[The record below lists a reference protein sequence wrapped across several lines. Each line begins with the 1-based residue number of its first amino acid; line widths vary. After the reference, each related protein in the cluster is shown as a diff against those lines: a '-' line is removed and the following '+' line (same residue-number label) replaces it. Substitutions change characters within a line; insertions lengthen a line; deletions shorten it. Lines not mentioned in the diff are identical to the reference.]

1 MKFKKIGNTF
11 NSHRLVEYG
20 KKHGKQN
27 EIIETTM
34 NYYFENER
42 DITDIDTLIEIGKK
56 VGLPDV
62 DKFLKSTDLKDE
74 LAEELNHCRK
84 RMRSVGSN
92 GVPTFFITRNVNGTK
107 LSQVLEGAQDSKKF
121 TQVFNLLLES
131 DD

>member
-1 MKFKKIGNTF
+1 
-11 NSHRLVEYG
+11 
-20 KKHGKQN
+20 
-27 EIIETTM
+27 M

-42 DITDIDTLIEIGKK
+42 DITDIDTLVEIGNK

-62 DKFLKSTDLKDE
+62 EKFLKSKDLSDR
-74 LAEELNHCRK
+74 LAEELVHCKK
-84 RMRSVGSN
+84 RMRSVGSY
-92 GVPTFFITRNVNGTK
+92 GVPTFFITHETNGTK